1 MTILIG
7 SAIFFTAEAATPN
20 VSFSTLYP
28 YQGDAVLVGIDQG
41 GAKPLSVDFGGN
53 DFPVFSQG
61 DKYVSLVAVRA
72 TETPGWDPVKVVFS
86 GDQTVTKWIYVV
98 KKQFPL
104 IVMSIPKSIGLT
116 SGEIVD
122 NIQTQTE
129 DLGKILDKVTPAVFF
144 KGSFGLPLVDNSE
157 VTTEFGEIMK
167 IGESEVRHL
176 GVDLAAKKGSVIG
189 AMNGGVVRYA
199 GLDGTYGNMVVVDHG
214 EGIYSM
220 YLHLSKIAVKV
231 GAAVKKGQLIGLVGD
246 TGYATGPHL
255 HLSVKI
261 DGISV
266 DPLSFVGI
274 FK

>member
-1 MTILIG
+1 M
-7 SAIFFTAEAATPN
+7 
-20 VSFSTLYP
+20 
-28 YQGDAVLVGIDQG
+28 
-41 GAKPLSVDFGGN
+41 
-53 DFPVFSQG
+53 
-61 DKYVSLVAVRA
+61 
-72 TETPGWDPVKVVFS
+72 
-86 GDQTVTKWIYVV
+86 
-98 KKQFPL
+98 
-104 IVMSIPKSIGLT
+104 
-116 SGEIVD
+116 
-122 NIQTQTE
+122 
-129 DLGKILDKVTPAVFF
+129 
-144 KGSFGLPLVDNSE
+144 
-157 VTTEFGEIMK
+157 
-167 IGESEVRHL
+167 
-176 GVDLAAKKGSVIG
+176 AAKKGSVIG